1 MTKDIH
7 YNGNLDDL
15 FDSVNDSVRDSAP
28 DAETC
33 IFRFVRL
40 NRSLKST
47 EEMAHEILQY
57 GWSDT
62 YENALSSI
70 RENLLFDER
79 PQGGG
84 KVEPPSLFDHF
95 DFN

>member
-1 MTKDIH
+1 MDIH
-7 YNGNLDDL
+7 YDGNLDDF
-15 FDSVNDSVRDSAP
+15 FDSVNDSVRDDAP

-40 NRSLKST
+40 NHALKST

-62 YENALSSI
+62 YENALSAI
-70 RENLLFDER
+70 RKNLPFDEQ
-79 PQGGG
+79 PEDGGRDG
-84 KVEPPSLFDHF
+84 PPSLFDHF